1 MSDDDDIPV
10 LRDAV
15 TRRASSKLS
24 PEQIDDVCD
33 RLSAEAWVLLD
44 KMLAEALREAE
55 ENIRIMMNDRL
66 SAEFPALIE
75 KTIQEALGKAR
86 DQ

>member
-1 MSDDDDIPV
+1 MSNDNDIPV

-15 TRRASSKLS
+15 ARRPANQLS

-75 KTIQEALGKAR
+75 KTLQEALGKAR

>member
-1 MSDDDDIPV
+1 MSNDNDIPV

-15 TRRASSKLS
+15 ARRPTSQLS

-33 RLSAEAWVLLD
+33 RLSAEASVLLD

-55 ENIRIMMNDRL
+55 ENIRTMMNDRL
-66 SAEFPALIE
+66 SAEFPSLIE
-75 KTIQEALGKAR
+75 KTLQEALGKAR